1 MIKRRKFIAG
11 VIIFCLCISMFK
23 IATNSEAA
31 QDEISITEFYNNGVL
46 GDGYLKAVAG
56 TIVTISNVEEMR
68 IFFKCLTNAYW
79 TREISFRQE
88 ADISFSDCTFN
99 YDSKEEMIGIY
110 SGNRL
115 LGAADRNGEL
125 FQTYSGERKTTLMN
139 MGISDAYIERQR
151 QEFYGTYDGH
161 GFSISGFILS
171 NYDTMHN
178 GIFGHMMPYTSV
190 RNLHIKNC
198 FLLNASGVF
207 AGVNEGTI
215 SDCSTEYLVG
225 LGGQIGGISECSTSL
240 ISRCKV
246 SHSTLV
252 NSEALLGIPPRL
264 GGIVASLYCGDIKDC
279 ATEDLQ
285 IFAYNEVPTYVGGIA
300 GYFNVGKMY
309 DCSSYGNYTVSQKG
323 RSCAAGG
330 IVGYLASYETD
341 VVITN
346 CLSAGTL
353 SGRIV
358 GGIVGRCGANE
369 ANETPAT
376 ETIRNCVSYSKLNG
390 NVKGGLVGS
399 LEEGSFIACYYYH
412 ELANSEMAGQKI
424 TGSFED
430 CHAVNQAQIFG
441 TDSAETIDYNSIYS
455 NTPQLLTALNAW
467 IAVNNGYFRW
477 EKGTL
482 GYPILKLELYNA
494 PKGDYVLGDGI
505 DSALPDIATPSVS
518 PSTAPIFIERP
529 APSGSSSPSPSKIP
543 EASASPSKIPEASAS
558 PSKIPEASV
567 SPSAV
572 PELPVPSPG
581 QKEDVLTKKQ
591 LAIKKLK
598 IKLTESLQ
606 VKLTW
611 DKNKWASGYQILRST
626 KEFSG
631 YKVIGTISATK
642 HSYVDKK
649 AEGGRL
655 YYYMVKA
662 YGKQGKKKIYGE
674 GLKKEIR
681 MAWYKAPQIKLS
693 KGKISKGK
701 SYVQVR
707 VLKYS
712 GTYIEVYFKADG
724 KKYVLAPL
732 KNKKISAYHDKLR
745 FSYKKKAV
753 LYCKVRTYQI
763 KRGKRCY
770 SVFSKEKKIRL

>member
-1 MIKRRKFIAG
+1 MFKYGLWRMRMIKRRKFIVG
-11 VIIFCLCISMFK
+11 VIIFCLCISMLK

-31 QDEISITEFYNNGVL
+31 QDEISITEFYNNGIL

-110 SGNRL
+110 SGYTL

-151 QEFYGTYDGH
+151 QEFYGTYDGQ

-300 GYFNVGKMY
+300 GYFNVGKIY
-309 DCSSYGNYTVSQKG
+309 DCSTYGNYMVSKKG
-323 RSCAAGG
+323 KSCAAGG
-330 IVGYLASYETD
+330 IVGYLASYETE

-369 ANETPAT
+369 VNKAPAI
-376 ETIRNCVSYSKLNG
+376 ETIRNCVSYSKLDG
-390 NVKGGLVGS
+390 NVMGGLVGS

-412 ELANSEMAGQKI
+412 EMANDEMAGQKI
-424 TGSFED
+424 KGSFED

-467 IAVNNGYFRW
+467 IAVNSGYFRW
-477 EKGTL
+477 EKGAL
-482 GYPILKLELYNA
+482 GYPILKSELPNA
-494 PKGDYVLGDGI
+494 PKGDYALGDGTV
-505 DSALPDIATPSVS
+505 SALPNIPTPSVS
-518 PSTAPIFIERP
+518 PSTATEQP
-529 APSGSSSPSPSKIP
+529 APSGSSLP
-543 EASASPSKIPEASAS
+543 S

-611 DKNKWASGYQILRST
+611 NKNKWASGYQILRFT

-649 AEGGRL
+649 AESGRH

-662 YGKQGKKKIYGE
+662 YGKQGKKKIYGK
-674 GLKKEIR
+674 GQKKEIW
-681 MAWYKAPQIKLS
+681 MAWYKAPQIQLS
-693 KGKISKGK
+693 KGKTSKGK
-701 SYVQVR
+701 SYVQVK

-712 GTYIEVYFKADG
+712 GTYIELYFKADG

>member
-1 MIKRRKFIAG
+1 
-11 VIIFCLCISMFK
+11 
-23 IATNSEAA
+23 
-31 QDEISITEFYNNGVL
+31 
-46 GDGYLKAVAG
+46 
-56 TIVTISNVEEMR
+56 
-68 IFFKCLTNAYW
+68 
-79 TREISFRQE
+79 
-88 ADISFSDCTFN
+88 
-99 YDSKEEMIGIY
+99 
-110 SGNRL
+110 
-115 LGAADRNGEL
+115 
-125 FQTYSGERKTTLMN
+125 
-139 MGISDAYIERQR
+139 
-151 QEFYGTYDGH
+151 
-161 GFSISGFILS
+161 
-171 NYDTMHN
+171 
-178 GIFGHMMPYTSV
+178 
-190 RNLHIKNC
+190 
-198 FLLNASGVF
+198 
-207 AGVNEGTI
+207 
-215 SDCSTEYLVG
+215 
-225 LGGQIGGISECSTSL
+225 
-240 ISRCKV
+240 
-246 SHSTLV
+246 
-252 NSEALLGIPPRL
+252 
-264 GGIVASLYCGDIKDC
+264 
-279 ATEDLQ
+279 
-285 IFAYNEVPTYVGGIA
+285 
-300 GYFNVGKMY
+300 
-309 DCSSYGNYTVSQKG
+309 
-323 RSCAAGG
+323 
-330 IVGYLASYETD
+330 
-341 VVITN
+341 
-346 CLSAGTL
+346 
-353 SGRIV
+353 
-358 GGIVGRCGANE
+358 
-369 ANETPAT
+369 
-376 ETIRNCVSYSKLNG
+376 
-390 NVKGGLVGS
+390 
-399 LEEGSFIACYYYH
+399 
-412 ELANSEMAGQKI
+412 
-424 TGSFED
+424 
-430 CHAVNQAQIFG
+430 
-441 TDSAETIDYNSIYS
+441 
-455 NTPQLLTALNAW
+455 
-467 IAVNNGYFRW
+467 
-477 EKGTL
+477 
-482 GYPILKLELYNA
+482 
-494 PKGDYVLGDGI
+494 
-505 DSALPDIATPSVS
+505 
-518 PSTAPIFIERP
+518 
-529 APSGSSSPSPSKIP
+529 IP
-543 EASASPSKIPEASAS
+543 EASASPSKIPEVSAS

-693 KGKISKGK
+693 KGKTSKGK

-712 GTYIEVYFKADG
+712 GMYIEVYFKADG